1 MKGGQIGNNINKQTE
16 MKKILMVLM
25 LAGALVSCYNNYI
38 EDWNYDGIY
47 FPYQFNVRTFVVGE
61 GTKIE
66 VGADLAGDRTNT
78 KDRKVVFTRDNSLLV
93 NGLKLM
99 KAAAAEQ
106 YIKDAVAPVTT
117 LLPLPSNYY
126 SLSDT
131 SKIVIKA
138 GNTMGSVVVTVDS
151 TIFLS
156 DSKTLFANYAIPFKL
171 LSADA
176 DTILPLKSS
185 AVIGLKYE
193 NMLFGNYW
201 HGGITTVKNASGATI
216 QTIAYYSSVNQ
227 PENKIW
233 NLKTVAPN
241 ALVTN
246 GYSDQTTTKGEMKL
260 TLDGTNIIVS
270 TNAGSTFAVL
280 PNGASTFNR
289 AKLLQNRNI
298 LLNYKYVNAAG
309 NTCYAQDTLIF
320 RNRIRDGVNEWQD
333 ENPANYK

>member
-1 MKGGQIGNNINKQTE
+1 

-25 LAGALVSCYNNYI
+25 LAAALVSCYNNYI
-38 EDWNYDGIY
+38 EDWSYDGVY
-47 FPYQFNVRTFVVGE
+47 FPYQYNVRTFVVGE
-61 GTKIE
+61 GMKIQ
-66 VGADLAGDRTNT
+66 VGVDLAGDRAN
-78 KDRKVVFTRDNSLLV
+78 TRDRNVVYTRTNALLSA
-93 NGLKLM
+93 GLKLM
-99 KAAAAEQ
+99 KATASEQ
-106 YIKDAVAPVTT
+106 YIKDAVVPVTT
-117 LLPLPSNYY
+117 LLPLPANYY

-131 SKIVIKA
+131 CKIVIKT
-138 GNTMGSVVVTVDS
+138 GNHMGSVTVTVDS
-151 TIFLS
+151 TLFLA
-156 DSKTLFANYAIPFKL
+156 DPLTLFANYAIPFQL
-171 LSADA
+171 LSADV
-176 DTILPLKSS
+176 DTILPTKST

-201 HGGITTVKNASGATI
+201 HGGVTTVKDATGATV

-233 NLKTVAPN
+233 KLKTVAAN

-246 GYSDQTTTKGEMKL
+246 GYSDLTTTKNEMKL

-280 PNGASTFNR
+280 PDGASSFNR
-289 AKLLQNRNI
+289 AKLLQNRKI

-309 NTCYAQDTLIF
+309 HTCYAKDTLTF
-320 RNRIRDGVNEWQD
+320 RNRVRDGVNEWQD